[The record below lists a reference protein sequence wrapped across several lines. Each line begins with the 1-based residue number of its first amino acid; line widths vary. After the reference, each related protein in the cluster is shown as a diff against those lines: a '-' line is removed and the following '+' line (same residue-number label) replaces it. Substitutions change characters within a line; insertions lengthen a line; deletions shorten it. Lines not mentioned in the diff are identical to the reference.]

1 MSWISQRQGQRFG
14 RSRAA
19 AVVGVMM
26 IALVAA
32 ACGSSGSHNA
42 SSATT
47 AKPTGGTAAPTGS
60 SGTAPG
66 IPAGPGCTQTVNLGV
81 TYSTDEGAVLTQLG
95 NASLGKAVTSPT
107 LVQTTKALYT
117 HIADYVNANGGL
129 DGCKINFVY
138 YDFMFGDPAGESDN
152 SQHECTTFAEDQH
165 VFAELNQ
172 SNENETLISCLA
184 SKKTVIIYGG
194 GLQYRPIPA
203 DFQKYAPYLYQP
215 DYANPYK
222 FGSTPTLLAENG
234 FFGTNP
240 ANAKVGILVADDGS
254 GSNQHLVG
262 LWKAALNKLGIHNPV
277 VFTYF
282 QCHSVSDCA
291 TTTNEFSSAV
301 LKMRQA
307 GVDHVLFTPDG
318 GDAVFFF
325 FQVAHSQKYYP
336 RYGMTTDSG
345 PSLFAFEPKDEQG
358 NAMAVSYLAYDLF
371 PALPLELAATPQN
384 ATKASCEA
392 MLKQYYPAYF
402 ELYFPLCDEIFFMV
416 NALKGSPTISA
427 SALQAGANRLGDT
440 MPSASGYGNMSFGS
454 PDKYD
459 GLTTAR
465 VIEWNPAKQYWNF
478 VSPTTYPMGPSS

>member
-1 MSWISQRQGQRFG
+1 
-14 RSRAA
+14 
-19 AVVGVMM
+19 M

-42 SSATT
+42 NSATT
-47 AKPTGGTAAPTGS
+47 AKPTGATAAGNGS

-66 IPAGPGCTQTVNLGV
+66 IPAGANCNQTVNLGV

-95 NASLGKAVTSPT
+95 NASLGKEVTSPT

-117 HIADYVNANGGL
+117 HIADYVNAHGGL

-152 SQHECTTFAEDQH
+152 SQNECTTFAEDNH

-184 SKKTVIIYGG
+184 SKKTVVLYGG
-194 GLQYRPIPA
+194 GLQYRPMPS
-203 DFQKYAPYLYQP
+203 DFSKYAPVPLPAGLCQP
-215 DYANPYK
+215 VQVWVDVPTMLAQNGYFGANPAK
-222 FGSTPTLLAENG
+222 
-234 FFGTNP
+234 
-240 ANAKVGILVADDGS
+240 AKVGILLADDGS
-254 GSNQHLVG
+254 GSNQHLVNA
-262 LWKAALNKLGIHNPV
+262 LWKPALAKLGITNPV

-291 TTTNEFSSAV
+291 TTTNDFSSAV
-301 LKMRQA
+301 LKFRQA

-345 PSLFAFEPKDEQG
+345 PSLFNFEPKDEQG
-358 NAMAVSYLAYDLF
+358 NAMAVSYLSYDLF
-371 PALPLELAATPQN
+371 PALPARAQRQPAQRHQDVVRGDAQAVLPGVLRALLPLVRRDLLHGQRPQGF
-384 ATKASCEA
+384 ADH
-392 MLKQYYPAYF
+392 QRQRPA
-402 ELYFPLCDEIFFMV
+402 
-416 NALKGSPTISA
+416 G
-427 SALQAGANRLGDT
+427 R
-440 MPSASGYGNMSFGS
+440 
-454 PDKYD
+454 
-459 GLTTAR
+459 R
-465 VIEWNPAKQYWNF
+465 
-478 VSPTTYPMGPSS
+478 